1 MEWDLGHEDQ
11 VGRGRG
17 EGVMEGNMGREYKLA
32 QVKGH
37 GCHNMR
43 HWGNQE
49 NHTDEI
55 LKTILHQIEKI

>member
-1 MEWDLGHEDQ
+1 
-11 VGRGRG
+11 
-17 EGVMEGNMGREYKLA
+17 MGREYKLA